1 MNASIKARLEKLET
15 AQHSSKHPPAVFF
28 LPPETTEQA
37 RARWLA
43 QHPDKD
49 PATELL
55 FVTFRLPSDSGNA
68 KGRMA

>member
-1 MNASIKARLEKLET
+1 MAWLN
-15 AQHSSKHPPAVFF
+15 PG
-28 LPPETTEQA
+28 ETTE